1 MTWDFETEPEFQE
14 KLDWMDYFVREEI
27 EPIGLVW
34 RKPTD
39 PFDVKNATTCKL
51 IKPLQEEVRQRGL
64 WACHLTP
71 ELGGQGYGQVKLA
84 LMNEILGRTTWASR
98 VFGTQAPDTGNAE
111 IIAHYGTQAQKERYL
126 QPLLNGEIVSCY
138 SMTEPQAGSDP
149 GQFTC
154 SAMREGDEWIL
165 DGEKYFSSHADFA
178 EFLIVMAITDTSVP
192 VHQGATMFLV
202 PRDTPGI
209 EILRNVGLMHESL
222 DEAGSHGWVRY
233 NKVRL
238 PADAVLGEPGKAF
251 ELAQKRLGG
260 GRIHHAMRTVAYC
273 RRALDMLCERAL
285 SRYTQGSLLAEKQT
299 IQNYI
304 ADSFIQL
311 EQFRLLV
318 LYAAWWCDKGDRH
331 KSRAYISAVKVQAA
345 EVLHDIVR
353 RAVQVHGALGCS
365 NETPL
370 ASLWM
375 TVPLMGVMDGP
386 SEVHRITVAKQVLRQ
401 HKPSPDPLWPSEW
414 LPQKIAEARKK
425 YADIL
430 DDTVGNL

>member
-1 MTWDFETEPEFQE
+1 MAWDFETEPEFQK
-14 KLDWMDYFVREEI
+14 KLDWMDDFVRREV

-39 PFDVKNATTCKL
+39 PFDVHNETTRTL
-51 IKPLQEEVRQRGL
+51 IKPLQQEVRKRGL

-71 ELGGQGYGQVKLA
+71 DLGGQGYGQVKLA

-111 IIAHYGTQAQKERYL
+111 IIAHYGTQAQKDRYL
-126 QPLLNGEIVSCY
+126 QPLLNGDIISCY
-138 SMTEPQAGSDP
+138 SMTEPHAGSDP
-149 GQFTC
+149 AQFTC
-154 SAMREGDEWIL
+154 HARREGDEWVIK
-165 DGEKYFSSHADFA
+165 GEKYFSSHADFA
-178 EFLIVMAITDTSVP
+178 EFLIVMAITDTDVP

-233 NKVRL
+233 NNVRL

-273 RRALDMLCERAL
+273 KVALDMLCERAL
-285 SRYTQGSLLAEKQT
+285 SRYTQGSLLSEKQT

-370 ASLWM
+370 ANLWM
-375 TVPLMGVMDGP
+375 TVPTMGVMDGP

-401 HKPSPDPLWPSEW
+401 HQPSPDPLWPSEW
-414 LPQKIAEARKK
+414 LPFKIAQARKK
-425 YADIL
+425 YANIL
-430 DDTVGNL
+430 EDTVGNL

>member
-1 MTWDFETEPEFQE
+1 MAWDFSTDPEFQE
-14 KLDWMDYFVREEI
+14 KLDWMDAFVREEI

-34 RKPTD
+34 DKSTD
-39 PFDVKNATTCKL
+39 PFDVKNETTCAL
-51 IKPLQEEVRQRGL
+51 VRPLQEEVKKRGL

-71 ELGGQGYGQVKLA
+71 DLGGQGYGQVKLA
-84 LMNEILGRTTWASR
+84 LMNEILGRSQWASR

-111 IIAHYGTQAQKERYL
+111 IIAHYGTEAQKKKYL
-126 QPLLNGEIVSCY
+126 QPLLAGEMVSCY

-149 GQFTC
+149 GQFRC
-154 SAMREGDEWIL
+154 RAWREGDEWVL

-178 EFLIVMAITDTSVP
+178 EFLIVMAVTDPDVP
-192 VHQGATMFLV
+192 VHKGATMFLV
-202 PRDTPGI
+202 PRATPGI
-209 EILRNVGLMHESL
+209 KILRNVGLMGEQP
-222 DEAGSHGWVRY
+222 DEPGSHGWVRY

-273 RRALDMLCERAL
+273 KKALDMMCERAL
-285 SRYTQGSLLAEKQT
+285 SRTTQGSLLSEKQSV
-299 IQNYI
+299 QNYI

-318 LYAAWWCDKGDRH
+318 LYAAWWCDQGDPR
-331 KSRAYISAVKVQAA
+331 KSRIYISAVKVQAA
-345 EVLHDIVR
+345 EVLLDIVR
-353 RAVQVHGALGCS
+353 KAVQVHGALGCS

-370 ASLWM
+370 ANLWIM
-375 TVPLMGVMDGP
+375 APLMGVMDGP
-386 SEVHRITVAKQVLRQ
+386 SEVHRVTVAKQVLRRYT
-401 HKPSPDPLWPSEW
+401 PSEDELWPSEW
-414 LPQKIAEARKK
+414 LPARREAAREKFAQ
-425 YADIL
+425 YL

>member
-1 MTWDFETEPEFQE
+1 
-14 KLDWMDYFVREEI
+14 
-27 EPIGLVW
+27 
-34 RKPTD
+34 
-39 PFDVKNATTCKL
+39 
-51 IKPLQEEVRQRGL
+51 
-64 WACHLTP
+64 
-71 ELGGQGYGQVKLA
+71 
-84 LMNEILGRTTWASR
+84 
-98 VFGTQAPDTGNAE
+98 
-111 IIAHYGTQAQKERYL
+111 
-126 QPLLNGEIVSCY
+126 
-138 SMTEPQAGSDP
+138 MTEPQAGSDP
-149 GQFTC
+149 AQFTC
-154 SAMREGDEWIL
+154 RAWRDGDSWVL
-165 DGEKYFSSHADFA
+165 NGEKYFSSHADFA
-178 EFLIVMAITDTSVP
+178 EFLIVMAITDPEVP

-209 EILRNVGLMHESL
+209 EILRNVGLMHENL

-233 NKVRL
+233 NHVRL
-238 PADAVLGEPGKAF
+238 PTDAVLGEPGKAF

-273 RRALDMLCERAL
+273 KRALDMLCERAL
-285 SRYTQGSLLAEKQT
+285 SRYTQGSLLADKQS

-370 ASLWM
+370 AGLWM
-375 TVPLMGVMDGP
+375 TVPTMGVMDGP
-386 SEVHRITVAKQVLRQ
+386 SEVHRVTVAKQVLRQ
-401 HKPSPDPLWPSEW
+401 HRASADPLWPSEW
-414 LPQKIAEARKK
+414 LPAQRDAARLKF
-425 YADIL
+425 AAFL

>member
-1 MTWDFETEPEFQE
+1 MAWDFETEPEFQE
-14 KLDWMDYFVREEI
+14 KLDWMEAFVREEI
-27 EPIGLVW
+27 EPIGLIW
-34 RKPTD
+34 SKSTD
-39 PFDVKNATTCKL
+39 PFDVHNEKTRAL
-51 IKPLQEEVRQRGL
+51 IKPLQEEVRKRGL

-71 ELGGQGYGQVKLA
+71 DLGGQGYGQLKLA
-84 LMNEILGRTTWASR
+84 LMNEILGRSQWASR

-111 IIAHYGTQAQKERYL
+111 IIAHYGTPEQKRKYL
-126 QPLLNGEIVSCY
+126 QPLLDGDMVSCY
-138 SMTEPQAGSDP
+138 SMTEPRGGSDP
-149 GQFTC
+149 AQFRC
-154 SAMREGDEWIL
+154 RAWREGDGWVL
-165 DGEKYFSSHADFA
+165 DGEKYYSSHADFA
-178 EFLIVMAITDTSVP
+178 EFLIVMAVTDPDVP
-192 VHQGATMFLV
+192 VYQGTTMFLV

-222 DEAGSHGWVRY
+222 DEPGSHGWVRY

-273 RRALDMLCERAL
+273 KRALDMMCERSL
-285 SRYTQGSLLAEKQT
+285 SRFTQGSLLSEKQS

-304 ADSFIQL
+304 ADSFIEL

-331 KSRAYISAVKVQAA
+331 KSRMYISAVKVQAA

-353 RAVQVHGALGCS
+353 RSVQVHGALGCS

-370 ASLWM
+370 AGMWM
-375 TVPLMGVMDGP
+375 TVPTMGVMDGP
-386 SEVHRITVAKQVLRQ
+386 TEVHRVTVAKQVLRRY
-401 HKPSPDPLWPSEW
+401 KPSDDPLWPSEW
-414 LPQKIAEARKK
+414 LPAKREAAQRKF
-425 YADIL
+425 ADYL
-430 DDTVGNL
+430 DETVGNL

>member
-1 MTWDFETEPEFQE
+1 MAWDFSTDPEFQE
-14 KLDWMDYFVREEI
+14 KLDWMDTFVREEI

-34 RKPTD
+34 DKATA
-39 PFDVKNATTCKL
+39 PFDVKNETTCAL
-51 IKPLQEEVRQRGL
+51 VKPLQEEVKQRGL

-71 ELGGQGYGQVKLA
+71 DLGGQGYGQVKLA
-84 LMNEILGRTTWASR
+84 LMNEILGRSQWASR

-111 IIAHYGTQAQKERYL
+111 IIAHYGTEEQKKQYL
-126 QPLLNGEIVSCY
+126 QPLLDGEMVSCY

-149 GQFTC
+149 GQFRC
-154 SAMREGDEWIL
+154 RAWQEGDEWVL
-165 DGEKYFSSHADFA
+165 DGEKYYSSHAEFA
-178 EFLIVMAITDTSVP
+178 EFLIVMAITDPDVP
-192 VHQGATMFLV
+192 VHKGATMFLV
-202 PRDTPGI
+202 PRSSPGI
-209 EILRNVGLMHESL
+209 EILRHVGLIGEHI
-222 DEAGSHGWVRY
+222 DEPGSHGWVRY
-233 NKVRL
+233 DKVRL

-273 RRALDMLCERAL
+273 KKALDMMCERSL
-285 SRYTQGSLLAEKQT
+285 SRTTQGGLLSEKQSV
-299 IQNYI
+299 QNYI
-304 ADSFIQL
+304 ADSFMQL
-311 EQFRLLV
+311 EQFRLMV
-318 LYAAWWCDKGDRH
+318 LYAAWCCDQGDPR
-331 KSRAYISAVKVQAA
+331 KSRTYISAVKVQAA

-386 SEVHRITVAKQVLRQ
+386 SEVHRVTVAKQVLRQ
-401 HKPSPDPLWPSEW
+401 YEASDDPLWPSEW
-414 LPQKIAEARKK
+414 LPAKREAARKK
-425 YADIL
+425 FAQYL

>member
-1 MTWDFETEPEFQE
+1 MAWDFETDASFQRE
-14 KLDWMDYFVREEI
+14 LDWIDGFVREEI
-27 EPIGLVW
+27 EPIGLLW
-34 RKPTD
+34 SKPTD
-39 PFDVKNATTCKL
+39 PFDVRNATTCQL
-51 IKPLQEEVRQRGL
+51 IKPLQDQVRARGL

-71 ELGGQGYGQVKLA
+71 DLGGQGYGQVKLA
-84 LMNEILGRTTWASR
+84 LMNEILGRSQWASR

-111 IIAHYGTQAQKERYL
+111 IIAHYGTEAQKRRYL

-149 GQFTC
+149 AQFTC
-154 SAMREGDEWIL
+154 RAWRDGDGWVL
-165 DGEKYFSSHADFA
+165 HGEKYFSSHADFA
-178 EFLIVMAITDTSVP
+178 EFLIVMAITDTEVP
-192 VHQGATMFLV
+192 VHRGATMFLV

-222 DEAGSHGWVRY
+222 DAAGSHGWVRY
-233 NKVRL
+233 NHVRL
-238 PADAVLGEPGKAF
+238 PADAVLGEPGSAF

-285 SRYTQGSLLAEKQT
+285 SRYTQGSLLADKQT

-331 KSRAYISAVKVQAA
+331 KARAYISAVKIQAA

-370 ASLWM
+370 AGLWM
-375 TVPLMGVMDGP
+375 TVPTMGVMDGP
-386 SEVHRITVAKQVLRQ
+386 SEVHRVTVAKQVLR
-401 HKPSPDPLWPSEW
+401 HHRASPDPLWPSEW
-414 LPQKIAEARKK
+414 LPARIAAARAK
-425 YADIL
+425 YADFL

>member
-1 MTWDFETEPEFQE
+1 MAWDFSTEPEFQE
-14 KLDWMDYFVREEI
+14 KLDWMDAFVREEI

-34 RKPTD
+34 NAATD
-39 PFDVKNATTCKL
+39 PFDVHNATTSA
-51 IKPLQEEVRQRGL
+51 IVKPLQQEVKERGL

-71 ELGGQGYGQVKLA
+71 ELGGQGYGQLKLA
-84 LMNEILGRTTWASR
+84 LMNEILGRSQWASR

-111 IIAHYGTQAQKERYL
+111 IIAHYGTEEQKARYL
-126 QPLLNGEIVSCY
+126 QPLLNGEMVSCY

-149 GQFTC
+149 GQFRC
-154 SAMREGDEWIL
+154 RAWRDGDQWVL

-178 EFLIVMAITDTSVP
+178 EFLIVMAITDTEVP
-192 VHQGATMFLV
+192 VHKGATMFLV

-209 EILRNVGLMHESL
+209 EILRNVGLMG
-222 DEAGSHGWVRY
+222 EALGDGGSHGWVRY
-233 NKVRL
+233 NQVRL

-273 RRALDMLCERAL
+273 RKALDMLCERAL
-285 SRYTQGSLLAEKQT
+285 SRETQGSVLADKQT
-299 IQNYI
+299 VQNYI

-318 LYAAWWCDKGDRH
+318 LYAAWWCDQGDPRQ
-331 KSRAYISAVKVQAA
+331 SRTYISAVKVQAA

-370 ASLWM
+370 AGLWM

-386 SEVHRITVAKQVLRQ
+386 SEVHRVTIAKQVLKGHQ
-401 HKPSPDPLWPSEW
+401 PATDPLWPNEW
-414 LPQKIAEARKK
+414 LPQKTDEARAKFAQ
-425 YADIL
+425 YL
-430 DDTVGNL
+430 DNTTGNL

>member
-1 MTWDFETEPEFQE
+1 MAWDFETDAEFQQQ
-14 KLDWMDYFVREEI
+14 LDWMEGFVREEV
-27 EPIGLVW
+27 EPIGLIW
-34 RKPTD
+34 NKPTD
-39 PFDVKNATTCKL
+39 PFDVKNTTTTQ
-51 IKPLQEEVRQRGL
+51 IVKPLQHEVRARGL

-84 LMNEILGRTTWASR
+84 LMNEILGRSQWASR

-111 IIAHYGTQAQKERYL
+111 IIAHYGTPAQKERYL
-126 QPLLNGEIVSCY
+126 LPLLNGEIVSCY

-149 GQFTC
+149 AQFTC
-154 SAMREGDEWIL
+154 RAWREGDEWIL

-178 EFLIVMAITDTSVP
+178 EFLIVMAITDPQVP

-202 PRDTPGI
+202 PRSTPGI

-233 NKVRL
+233 NRVRL
-238 PADAVLGEPGKAF
+238 PADAVLGESGKAF
-251 ELAQKRLGG
+251 EMAQKRLGG

-273 RRALDMLCERAL
+273 KRALDMLCERAL
-285 SRYTQGSLLAEKQT
+285 SRYTQGSLLAEKQS

-331 KSRAYISAVKVQAA
+331 KSRAYISAVKVQSA

-370 ASLWM
+370 AGLWM
-375 TVPLMGVMDGP
+375 TVPTMGVMDGP
-386 SEVHRITVAKQVLRQ
+386 TEVHRVTVAKQVLRQ
-401 HKPSPDPLWPSEW
+401 HRASADPLWPSEW
-414 LPQKIAEARKK
+414 LPAQRAAARVKF
-425 YADIL
+425 ADYL

>member
-1 MTWDFETEPEFQE
+1 MAWDFETEPEFQQ
-14 KLDWMDYFVREEI
+14 KLDWMDDFVRREI
-27 EPIGLVW
+27 EPISMVW

-39 PFDVKNATTCKL
+39 PFDVHNDTTRQL
-51 IKPLQEEVRQRGL
+51 VKPLQEEVKQQGL

-71 ELGGQGYGQVKLA
+71 DLGGQGYGQVKLA
-84 LMNEILGRTTWASR
+84 LMNEILGRSTWASR

-111 IIAHYGTQAQKERYL
+111 IIAHYGTEAQKQRYL
-126 QPLLNGEIVSCY
+126 QPLLNGDIVSCY

-149 GQFTC
+149 GQFRC
-154 SAMREGDEWIL
+154 RARREGDEWVIS
-165 DGEKYFSSHADFA
+165 GEKYFSSHADFA
-178 EFLIVMAITDTSVP
+178 EFLIVMAITDPDVP

-209 EILRNVGLMHESL
+209 EILRNVGLMNESL
-222 DEAGSHGWVRY
+222 DEVGSHGWVRY
-233 NKVRL
+233 NKVRV
-238 PADAVLGEPGKAF
+238 PADAVLGEPGNAF

-273 RRALDMLCERAL
+273 KHALDMLCERSL
-285 SRYTQGSLLAEKQT
+285 SRYTQGSLLSEKQT
-299 IQNYI
+299 VQNYI

-318 LYAAWWCDKGDRH
+318 LYAAWWCDKGDRY

-370 ASLWM
+370 ANLWM
-375 TVPLMGVMDGP
+375 TVPTMSIMDGP
-386 SEVHRITVAKQVLRQ
+386 SEVHRVTVAKQVLRQ
-401 HKPSPDPLWPSEW
+401 HEASPDPLWPSEW
-414 LPQKIAEARKK
+414 LPAKIEAAREKF
-425 YADIL
+425 ADYL
-430 DDTVGNL
+430 ENTVGNL

>member
-1 MTWDFETEPEFQE
+1 MAWDFSTEPDFQE
-14 KLDWMDYFVREEI
+14 KLDWMDAFVREEI

-34 RKPTD
+34 NKATD
-39 PFDVKNATTCKL
+39 PFDVHNEKTCA
-51 IKPLQEEVRQRGL
+51 IVKPLQEEVRKRGL

-84 LMNEILGRTTWASR
+84 LMNEILGRSQWASR

-111 IIAHYGTQAQKERYL
+111 IIAHYGTPEQKARYL
-126 QPLLNGEIVSCY
+126 EPLLAGEMVSCY

-149 GQFTC
+149 AQFRC
-154 SAMREGDEWIL
+154 RAWREGDEWVL

-178 EFLIVMAITDTSVP
+178 EFLIVMAITDPDVP
-192 VHQGATMFLV
+192 VHKGATMFLV
-202 PRDTPGI
+202 PRSSPGI
-209 EILRNVGLMHESL
+209 EILRNVGLIGEQL
-222 DEAGSHGWVRY
+222 DEPGSHGWVRY

-238 PADAVLGEPGKAF
+238 PADAVLGEPGRAF

-273 RRALDMLCERAL
+273 RKALDMLCQRAL
-285 SRYTQGSLLAEKQT
+285 SRETQGGPLADKQSV
-299 IQNYI
+299 QNYI

-318 LYAAWWCDKGDRH
+318 LYAAWWCDQGDPRQ
-331 KSRAYISAVKVQAA
+331 SRIYISAVKVQAA

-370 ASLWM
+370 AGLWM
-375 TVPLMGVMDGP
+375 MVPMMGVMDGP
-386 SEVHRITVAKQVLRQ
+386 SEVHRVTVAKQVLRR
-401 HKPSPDPLWPSEW
+401 HRPSRDPLWPDEW
-414 LPQKIAEARKK
+414 LPQKVAAAREKF
-425 YADIL
+425 AGHL

>member
-1 MTWDFETEPEFQE
+1 MAWDFETEPDFQE
-14 KLDWMDYFVREEI
+14 KLDWMDTFVREEI

-34 RKPTD
+34 DKPTD
-39 PFDVKNATTCKL
+39 PFDVHNARTREL
-51 IKPLQEEVRQRGL
+51 VRPLQEEVKRRGL

-71 ELGGQGYGQVKLA
+71 DLGGQGYGQVKLV
-84 LMNEILGRTTWASR
+84 LMNEILGRSQWASR

-111 IIAHYGTQAQKERYL
+111 IIAHYGTPQQKARYL
-126 QPLLNGEIVSCY
+126 QPLLDGEMVSCY
-138 SMTEPQAGSDP
+138 SMTEPRGGSDP
-149 GQFTC
+149 GQFRC
-154 SAMREGDEWIL
+154 RAWREGDEWVL

-178 EFLIVMAITDTSVP
+178 EFLIVMAITDPDVP

-202 PRDTPGI
+202 PRATPGI

-222 DEAGSHGWVRY
+222 DEPGSHGWVRY
-233 NKVRL
+233 NRVRL

-273 RRALDMLCERAL
+273 KRALDMMCERAL
-285 SRYTQGSLLAEKQT
+285 SRFTQGSLLSEKQSV
-299 IQNYI
+299 QNYI

-318 LYAAWWCDKGDRH
+318 LYAAWWCDRGDRH

-345 EVLHDIVR
+345 EVLLDIVR

-370 ASLWM
+370 AGLWM
-375 TVPLMGVMDGP
+375 TVPMMGVMDGP
-386 SEVHRITVAKQVLRQ
+386 SEVHRVTVAKQVLRRY
-401 HKPSPDPLWPSEW
+401 KPSADPLWPSEW
-414 LPQKIAEARKK
+414 LPAKRAAAREKFT
-425 YADIL
+425 AHL

>member
-1 MTWDFETEPEFQE
+1 MAWDFETDPEFQQ
-14 KLDWMDYFVREEI
+14 KLDWMDSFVREEI

-34 RKPTD
+34 NKPAD
-39 PFDVKNATTCKL
+39 SFDVHNKQTCKL
-51 IKPLQEEVRQRGL
+51 IKPLQDEVRKRDL
-64 WACHLTP
+64 WACHMTP

-84 LMNEILGRTTWASR
+84 LMNEILGRTIWASR
-98 VFGTQAPDTGNAE
+98 IFGTQAPDTGNAE
-111 IIAHYGTQAQKERYL
+111 IIAHYGTEEQKERYL

-149 GQFTC
+149 GEFKC
-154 SAMREGDEWIL
+154 RAWREGDEWVL

-178 EFLIVMAITDTSVP
+178 EFLIVMAITDPDVP

-202 PRDTPGI
+202 PRSTPGI
-209 EILRNVGLMHESL
+209 EILRNIGLMNESL

-251 ELAQKRLGG
+251 ELAQRRLGG

-285 SRYTQGSLLAEKQT
+285 SRHTQGTVLAEKQSV
-299 IQNYI
+299 QNYI

-375 TVPLMGVMDGP
+375 TVPTMGIMDGP
-386 SEVHRITVAKQVLRQ
+386 SEVHRVTIAKQVLRQ
-401 HKPSPDPLWPSEW
+401 HSPSPDPLWPSEW
-414 LPQKIAEARKK
+414 LPPKIAAAKEK
-425 YADIL
+425 YAEYL
-430 DDTVGNL
+430 EDTVGNL

>member
-1 MTWDFETEPEFQE
+1 
-14 KLDWMDYFVREEI
+14 
-27 EPIGLVW
+27 
-34 RKPTD
+34 
-39 PFDVKNATTCKL
+39 
-51 IKPLQEEVRQRGL
+51 
-64 WACHLTP
+64 
-71 ELGGQGYGQVKLA
+71 
-84 LMNEILGRTTWASR
+84 
-98 VFGTQAPDTGNAE
+98 
-111 IIAHYGTQAQKERYL
+111 
-126 QPLLNGEIVSCY
+126 
-138 SMTEPQAGSDP
+138 
-149 GQFTC
+149 
-154 SAMREGDEWIL
+154 
-165 DGEKYFSSHADFA
+165 
-178 EFLIVMAITDTSVP
+178 
-192 VHQGATMFLV
+192 MFLV
-202 PRDTPGI
+202 PRATPGI
-209 EILRNVGLMHESL
+209 EILRNVGLMHEGL
-222 DEAGSHGWVRY
+222 EDAGSHGWVRY
-233 NKVRL
+233 NNVRL

-273 RRALDMLCERAL
+273 KGALDMLCERAL

-318 LYAAWWCDKGDRH
+318 LYAAWWCDKGDPH

-370 ASLWM
+370 ANLWM
-375 TVPLMGVMDGP
+375 TVPTMGIMDGP
-386 SEVHRITVAKQVLRQ
+386 SEVHRVTLAKQVLRQ

-414 LPQKIAEARKK
+414 LPFKISEARKK

-430 DDTVGNL
+430 EDTVGNL

>member
-1 MTWDFETEPEFQE
+1 MAWDFATEPDFQQQ
-14 KLDWMDYFVREEI
+14 LDWMDVFVREEI

-34 RKPTD
+34 SKPTD
-39 PFDVKNATTCKL
+39 PFDVRNETTCKL
-51 IKPLQEEVRQRGL
+51 IKPLQAEVRKRGL

-71 ELGGQGYGQVKLA
+71 DLGGQGYGQVKLA
-84 LMNEILGRTTWASR
+84 LMNEILGRSQWASR
-98 VFGTQAPDTGNAE
+98 IFGTQAPDTGNAE
-111 IIAHYGTQAQKERYL
+111 IIAHYGTEAQKRRYL

-149 GQFTC
+149 AQFKC
-154 SAMREGDEWIL
+154 RARRDGDEWVL
-165 DGEKYFSSHADFA
+165 SGEKYFSSHADFA
-178 EFLIVMAITDTSVP
+178 EFLIVMAITDAEVP

-209 EILRNVGLMHESL
+209 EILRNVGLMHENL

-233 NKVRL
+233 NNVRL
-238 PADAVLGEPGKAF
+238 GADAVLGEPGKAF

-273 RRALDMLCERAL
+273 QRALDMLCERAL
-285 SRYTQGSLLAEKQT
+285 SRYTQGGLLSEKQS

-318 LYAAWWCDKGDRH
+318 LYAAWWCDQGDRH
-331 KSRAYISAVKVQAA
+331 KSRVYISAVKVQAA

-370 ASLWM
+370 AALWM
-375 TVPLMGVMDGP
+375 TVPTMGVMDGP
-386 SEVHRITVAKQVLRQ
+386 SEVHRVTVAKQVLRDYRA
-401 HKPSPDPLWPSEW
+401 SPDPLWPTEW
-414 LPQKIAEARKK
+414 LPAKIDAARRKF
-425 YADIL
+425 ADYL
-430 DDTVGNL
+430 DATVGNL

>member
-154 SAMREGDEWIL
+154 SAVREGDEWIL

-178 EFLIVMAITDTSVP
+178 EFLIVMAITDTSVT

-273 RRALDMLCERAL
+273 KGALDMLCERSL

-375 TVPLMGVMDGP
+375 TVPTMGVMDGP

>member
-1 MTWDFETEPEFQE
+1 MAWDFETDAAFQQQ
-14 KLDWMDYFVREEI
+14 LDWMDGFVREEI

-34 RKPTD
+34 GKSTD
-39 PFDVKNATTCKL
+39 PFDVHNAKTCAL
-51 IKPLQEEVRQRGL
+51 IKPLQAEVRSRGL

-84 LMNEILGRTTWASR
+84 LMNEILGRSQWASR

-111 IIAHYGTQAQKERYL
+111 IIAHYGTPAQKQRYL

-149 GQFTC
+149 AQFKC
-154 SAMREGDEWIL
+154 RAWREGDDWVL
-165 DGEKYFSSHADFA
+165 HGEKYFSSHADFA
-178 EFLIVMAITDTSVP
+178 EFLIVMAITDTEVP
-192 VHQGATMFLV
+192 VHHGATMFLV
-202 PRDTPGI
+202 PRATPGI

-233 NKVRL
+233 NHVRL

-273 RRALDMLCERAL
+273 KRAMDMLCERAL
-285 SRYTQGSLLAEKQT
+285 SRYTQGSLLADKQT
-299 IQNYI
+299 VQNYV

-370 ASLWM
+370 AGLWM
-375 TVPLMGVMDGP
+375 TVPTMGVMDGP
-386 SEVHRITVAKQVLRQ
+386 SEVHRVTVAKQVLRQ
-401 HKPSPDPLWPSEW
+401 HRASADPLWPSEW
-414 LPQKIAEARKK
+414 LPAQRDAARLKF
-425 YADIL
+425 AAFL

>member
-1 MTWDFETEPEFQE
+1 MAWDFETDADFQRQ
-14 KLDWMDYFVREEI
+14 LDWMDAFVREEI
-27 EPIGLVW
+27 EPIGLIW
-34 RKPTD
+34 NKGTD
-39 PFDVKNATTCKL
+39 PFDVRNPTTCAL
-51 IKPLQEEVRQRGL
+51 IKPLQEEVRKREL

-71 ELGGQGYGQVKLA
+71 DLGGQGYGQVKLA
-84 LMNEILGRTTWASR
+84 LMNEILGRSQWASR

-111 IIAHYGTQAQKERYL
+111 IIAHYGTQAQKARYL

-149 GQFTC
+149 AEFRC
-154 SAMREGDEWIL
+154 RAWRDGDEWVL

-178 EFLIVMAITDTSVP
+178 EFLIVMAITDPDVP
-192 VHQGATMFLV
+192 VHHGATMFLV

-222 DEAGSHGWVRY
+222 DEPGSHGWVRY
-233 NKVRL
+233 NRVRL

-273 RRALDMLCERAL
+273 KRALDMLCERAL
-285 SRYTQGSLLAEKQT
+285 SRHTQGSLLAEKQT
-299 IQNYI
+299 VQNYI

-353 RAVQVHGALGCS
+353 RTVQVHGALGCS

-370 ASLWM
+370 AGLWM
-375 TVPLMGVMDGP
+375 AVPMMGVMDGP
-386 SEVHRITVAKQVLRQ
+386 TEVHRVTVAKQVLR
-401 HKPSPDPLWPSEW
+401 HYTASPDPLWPSEW
-414 LPQKIAEARKK
+414 LPAKIDAARRKF
-425 YADIL
+425 ADYL

>member
-1 MTWDFETEPEFQE
+1 MAWDFETDPEFQQQ
-14 KLDWMDYFVREEI
+14 LDWMDAFVREEI

-34 RKPTD
+34 RKSTD
-39 PFDVKNATTCKL
+39 PFDVQNKTTRTL
-51 IKPLQEEVRQRGL
+51 IKPLQDEVRKRGL

-84 LMNEILGRTTWASR
+84 LMNEILGRSSWASR

-111 IIAHYGTQAQKERYL
+111 IIAHYGTAAQKARYL
-126 QPLLNGEIVSCY
+126 QPLLNGDIVSCY

-154 SAMREGDEWIL
+154 RAWREGDEWVIN
-165 DGEKYFSSHADFA
+165 GEKYFSSHADFA

-192 VHQGATMFLV
+192 VHRGATMFLV

-209 EILRNVGLMHESL
+209 EILRNVGLLHESL
-222 DEAGSHGWVRY
+222 DEPGSHGWVRY
-233 NKVRL
+233 NNIRL

-285 SRYTQGSLLAEKQT
+285 SRHTQGSLLAEKQSV
-299 IQNYI
+299 QNYI

-318 LYAAWWCDKGDRH
+318 LYAAWWCDKGDTH
-331 KSRAYISAVKVQAA
+331 KSRVYISAVKVQAA

-375 TVPLMGVMDGP
+375 TVPMMGVMDGP
-386 SEVHRITVAKQVLRQ
+386 SEVHRVTVAKQVLRQ
-401 HKPSPDPLWPSEW
+401 HKPSPDPLWPSAW
-414 LPQKIAEARKK
+414 LPANIEAARQKFAH
-425 YADIL
+425 YL
-430 DDTVGNL
+430 DATTGNL

>member
-1 MTWDFETEPEFQE
+1 MAWDFETEPEFQE
-14 KLDWMDYFVREEI
+14 KLDWMEEFVREEI

-34 RKPTD
+34 NKSTD
-39 PFDVKNATTCKL
+39 PFDVHNEKTRAL

-71 ELGGQGYGQVKLA
+71 DLGGQGYGQLKLA
-84 LMNEILGRTTWASR
+84 LMNEILGRSQWASR

-111 IIAHYGTQAQKERYL
+111 IIAHYGTLEQKRKYL
-126 QPLLNGEIVSCY
+126 QPLLDGEMVSCY
-138 SMTEPQAGSDP
+138 SMTEPRGGSDP
-149 GQFTC
+149 AQFRC
-154 SAMREGDEWIL
+154 RAWREGDGWVL
-165 DGEKYFSSHADFA
+165 DGEKYYSSHADFA
-178 EFLIVMAITDTSVP
+178 EFLIVMAVTDPDVP
-192 VHQGATMFLV
+192 VYQGTTMFLV
-202 PRDTPGI
+202 PRNTPGI

-222 DEAGSHGWVRY
+222 DEPGSHGWVRY

-273 RRALDMLCERAL
+273 KRALDMMCERSL
-285 SRYTQGSLLAEKQT
+285 SRFTQGSLLSEKQS

-304 ADSFIQL
+304 ADSFIEL

-331 KSRAYISAVKVQAA
+331 KSRMYISAVKVQAA

-353 RAVQVHGALGCS
+353 RSVQVHGALGCS

-370 ASLWM
+370 AGMWV
-375 TVPLMGVMDGP
+375 TVPTMGVMDGP
-386 SEVHRITVAKQVLRQ
+386 TEVHRVTVAKQVLRRYR
-401 HKPSPDPLWPSEW
+401 PSDDPLWPSEW
-414 LPQKIAEARKK
+414 LPAKREAARRKF
-425 YADIL
+425 ADYL
-430 DDTVGNL
+430 EDTVGNL

>member
-1 MTWDFETEPEFQE
+1 MAWDFETDPEFQQQ
-14 KLDWMDYFVREEI
+14 LDWMDSFVREEI

-34 RKPTD
+34 SKPTD
-39 PFDVKNATTCKL
+39 PFDVHNQTTCRL
-51 IKPLQEEVRQRGL
+51 IAPLQAQVRQRGL

-84 LMNEILGRTTWASR
+84 LMNEILGRSQWASR
-98 VFGTQAPDTGNAE
+98 IFGTQAPDTGNAE
-111 IIAHYGTQAQKERYL
+111 IIAHYGSEAQKARYL

-149 GQFTC
+149 AQFKC
-154 SAMREGDEWIL
+154 RAWREGDEWVL

-178 EFLIVMAITDTSVP
+178 SFLIVMAITDPDVP

-222 DEAGSHGWVRY
+222 DEPGSHGWVRY
-233 NKVRL
+233 NRVRL
-238 PADAVLGEPGKAF
+238 PADAVLGAPGKAF
-251 ELAQKRLGG
+251 GLAQKRLGG

-273 RRALDMLCERAL
+273 KRALDMLCERAL
-285 SRYTQGSLLAEKQT
+285 SRYTQGSLLAEKQSV
-299 IQNYI
+299 QNYI

-318 LYAAWWCDKGDRH
+318 LYAAWWCDKGDPH
-331 KSRAYISAVKVQAA
+331 KSRIYISAVKVQAA

-370 ASLWM
+370 AGLWM
-375 TVPLMGVMDGP
+375 MAPMMGVMDGP
-386 SEVHRITVAKQVLRQ
+386 SEVHRVTVAKQFLRQ
-401 HKPSPDPLWPSEW
+401 YQASPDPLWPSEW
-414 LPQKIAEARKK
+414 LPAKIDAARAKF
-425 YADIL
+425 ADYL
-430 DDTVGNL
+430 DGTVGNL

>member
-1 MTWDFETEPEFQE
+1 
-14 KLDWMDYFVREEI
+14 MDDFVRREV
-27 EPIGLVW
+27 EPIGLIW

-39 PFDVKNATTCKL
+39 PFDVHNKTTSAL
-51 IKPLQEEVRQRGL
+51 IKPLQQQVRKHGL

-111 IIAHYGTQAQKERYL
+111 IIAHYGTQAQKDRYL
-126 QPLLNGEIVSCY
+126 QPLLNGDIVSCY

-149 GQFTC
+149 GQFSC
-154 SAMREGDEWIL
+154 YARREGDEWVIK
-165 DGEKYFSSHADFA
+165 GEKYFSSHADFA
-178 EFLIVMAITDTSVP
+178 EFLLVMAITDPDVP

-202 PRDTPGI
+202 PRNTPGI

-233 NKVRL
+233 NNVRL
-238 PADAVLGEPGKAF
+238 PADAVLGAPGKAF
-251 ELAQKRLGG
+251 ELAQQRLGG

-273 RRALDMLCERAL
+273 KRALDMLCERAL

-370 ASLWM
+370 ANLWM
-375 TVPLMGVMDGP
+375 TVPTMGVMDGP
-386 SEVHRITVAKQVLRQ
+386 SEVHRVTVAKQVLRQ
-401 HKPSPDPLWPSEW
+401 HQPSPDPLWPSEW
-414 LPQKIAEARKK
+414 LPFKIDEARKK

-430 DDTVGNL
+430 EDTVGNF

>member
-1 MTWDFETEPEFQE
+1 MAWDFETEPEFQE
-14 KLDWMDYFVREEI
+14 KLDWMEEFVREEI

-34 RKPTD
+34 SKSTD
-39 PFDVKNATTCKL
+39 PFDVHNDKTRAL
-51 IKPLQEEVRQRGL
+51 IKPLQEEVRKRGL

-71 ELGGQGYGQVKLA
+71 DLGGQGYGQLKLA
-84 LMNEILGRTTWASR
+84 LMNEILGRSQWASR

-111 IIAHYGTQAQKERYL
+111 IIAHYGTPEQKRKYL
-126 QPLLNGEIVSCY
+126 QPLLDGEMVSCY
-138 SMTEPQAGSDP
+138 SMTEPRGGSDP
-149 GQFTC
+149 AQFRC
-154 SAMREGDEWIL
+154 RAWREGDEWVL
-165 DGEKYFSSHADFA
+165 DGEKYYSSHADFA
-178 EFLIVMAITDTSVP
+178 EFLIVMAVTDPDVP
-192 VHQGATMFLV
+192 VYQGTTMFLV

-222 DEAGSHGWVRY
+222 DEPGSHGWVRY

-273 RRALDMLCERAL
+273 KRALDMMCERSL
-285 SRYTQGSLLAEKQT
+285 SRFTQGSLLSEKQS

-304 ADSFIQL
+304 ADSFIEL

-331 KSRAYISAVKVQAA
+331 KSRIYISAVKVQAA

-353 RAVQVHGALGCS
+353 RSVQVHGALGCS

-370 ASLWM
+370 AGMWM
-375 TVPLMGVMDGP
+375 TVPTMGVMDGP
-386 SEVHRITVAKQVLRQ
+386 TEVHRITVAKQVLRRY
-401 HKPSPDPLWPSEW
+401 KPSDDPLWPSEW
-414 LPQKIAEARKK
+414 LPAKREAAQRKF
-425 YADIL
+425 ADYL
-430 DDTVGNL
+430 EDTVGNL

>member
-1 MTWDFETEPEFQE
+1 MAWDFETDAQFQQQ
-14 KLDWMDYFVREEI
+14 LDWMERFVQEEI

-34 RKPTD
+34 SKPTD
-39 PFDVKNATTCKL
+39 PFDVTNATTRNL
-51 IKPLQEEVRQRGL
+51 IKPLQDQVRSRGL

-71 ELGGQGYGQVKLA
+71 DLGGQGYGQVKLA
-84 LMNEILGRTTWASR
+84 LMNEILGRSQWASR

-111 IIAHYGTQAQKERYL
+111 IIAHYGTPQQKACYL
-126 QPLLNGEIVSCY
+126 QPLLNGDIVSCY
-138 SMTEPQAGSDP
+138 SMTEPQGGSDP
-149 GQFTC
+149 AQFKC
-154 SAMREGDEWIL
+154 RAWREGNEWVL

-178 EFLIVMAITDTSVP
+178 EFLIVMAITDPDVP

-202 PRDTPGI
+202 PRATPGI
-209 EILRNVGLMHESL
+209 EILRNVGLMSESL

-233 NKVRL
+233 NRVRL

-285 SRYTQGSLLAEKQT
+285 SRHTQGSLLADKQT
-299 IQNYI
+299 VQNYI

-370 ASLWM
+370 AGMWM
-375 TVPLMGVMDGP
+375 MVPTMGVMDGP
-386 SEVHRITVAKQVLRQ
+386 SEVHRVTVAKQVLRQ
-401 HKPSPDPLWPSEW
+401 HRASADPLWPSEW
-414 LPQKIAEARKK
+414 LPARQQAAREKF
-425 YADIL
+425 AAVL
-430 DDTVGNL
+430 NETVGNL

>member
-1 MTWDFETEPEFQE
+1 MAWDFETDPEFQQQ
-14 KLDWMDYFVREEI
+14 LDWMDDFVRAEI
-27 EPIGLVW
+27 EPIGLIW
-34 RKPTD
+34 SKSTD
-39 PFDVKNATTCKL
+39 PFDVQNADTCAL
-51 IKPLQEEVRQRGL
+51 IKPLQEEVRKRNL

-84 LMNEILGRTTWASR
+84 LMNEILGRSQWASR
-98 VFGTQAPDTGNAE
+98 IFGTQAPDTGNAE
-111 IIAHYGTQAQKERYL
+111 IIAHYGTEAQKTRYL

-154 SAMREGDEWIL
+154 RAWREGDEWVL
-165 DGEKYFSSHADFA
+165 NGEKYFSSHADFA
-178 EFLIVMAITDTSVP
+178 EFLIVMAITDTEVP
-192 VHQGATMFLV
+192 VHRGATMFLV
-202 PRDTPGI
+202 PRATPGI
-209 EILRNVGLMHESL
+209 EILRNVGLMQESL

-233 NKVRL
+233 NHVRL

-273 RRALDMLCERAL
+273 KRALDMLCERAL
-285 SRYTQGSLLAEKQT
+285 SRTTQGSLLSDKQT
-299 IQNYI
+299 VQNYI

-370 ASLWM
+370 AGLWM
-375 TVPLMGVMDGP
+375 TVPAMGVMDGP
-386 SEVHRITVAKQVLRQ
+386 SEVHRVTVAKQVLRGYSA
-401 HKPSPDPLWPSEW
+401 SPDPLWPTQW
-414 LPQKIAEARKK
+414 LPAQIDAAREK
-425 YADIL
+425 YADYL

>member
-138 SMTEPQAGSDP
+138 SMPQAGSDP

-154 SAMREGDEWIL
+154 SAVREGDEWIL

-273 RRALDMLCERAL
+273 KGALDMLCERSL

-370 ASLWM
+370 AGLWM
-375 TVPLMGVMDGP
+375 TVPTMGVMDGP
-386 SEVHRITVAKQVLRQ
+386 SEVHRITVAKQVLRE

-414 LPQKIAEARKK
+414 LPQKIADARKK

-430 DDTVGNL
+430 DETVGNL

>member
-1 MTWDFETEPEFQE
+1 
-14 KLDWMDYFVREEI
+14 
-27 EPIGLVW
+27 
-34 RKPTD
+34 
-39 PFDVKNATTCKL
+39 
-51 IKPLQEEVRQRGL
+51 
-64 WACHLTP
+64 
-71 ELGGQGYGQVKLA
+71 
-84 LMNEILGRTTWASR
+84 MNEILGRTTWASR

-111 IIAHYGTQAQKERYL
+111 IIAHYGTDAQKDRYL
-126 QPLLNGEIVSCY
+126 QPLLNGDIVSCY

-154 SAMREGDEWIL
+154 QARREGDEWVIQ
-165 DGEKYFSSHADFA
+165 GEKYFSSHADFA
-178 EFLIVMAITDTSVP
+178 EFLIVMAITDPDVP
-192 VHQGATMFLV
+192 VHKGATMFLV
-202 PRDTPGI
+202 PRSTPGI

-233 NKVRL
+233 NNVRL
-238 PADAVLGEPGKAF
+238 PADSVLGEPGKAF

-273 RRALDMLCERAL
+273 KKALDMLCERAL
-285 SRYTQGSLLAEKQT
+285 SRYTQGSLLSEKQT

-318 LYAAWWCDKGDRH
+318 LYAAWWCDKGDRY

-370 ASLWM
+370 ANLWM
-375 TVPLMGVMDGP
+375 TVPTMGIVDGP
-386 SEVHRITVAKQVLRQ
+386 SEVHRMTVAKQVLRQ
-401 HKPSPDPLWPSEW
+401 HQPSPDSLWPSEW
-414 LPQKIAEARKK
+414 LPPKIADARKK

>member
-1 MTWDFETEPEFQE
+1 MAWDFETDPEFQQH
-14 KLDWMDYFVREEI
+14 LDWMDVFVREEI

-34 RKPTD
+34 RKSTD
-39 PFDVKNATTCKL
+39 PFDVHNKTTCAL
-51 IKPLQEEVRQRGL
+51 IKPLQEEVRNRGL

-71 ELGGQGYGQVKLA
+71 DLGGQGYGQVKLA
-84 LMNEILGRTTWASR
+84 LMNEILGRSTWASR

-111 IIAHYGTQAQKERYL
+111 IIAHYGTAAQKARYL
-126 QPLLNGEIVSCY
+126 QPLLNGDIISCY

-154 SAMREGDEWIL
+154 RAWREGEEWVL
-165 DGEKYFSSHADFA
+165 SGEKYFSSHADFA
-178 EFLIVMAITDTSVP
+178 EFLIVMAITDTAVP

-222 DEAGSHGWVRY
+222 DEPGSHGWVRY
-233 NKVRL
+233 NNVRL
-238 PADAVLGEPGKAF
+238 PADAVLGAPGKAF

-273 RRALDMLCERAL
+273 KRALDMLCERAL
-285 SRYTQGSLLAEKQT
+285 SRYTQGGVLAEKQT

-318 LYAAWWCDKGDRH
+318 LYAAWWCDKGDQH
-331 KSRAYISAVKVQAA
+331 KSRVYISAVKVQAA

-370 ASLWM
+370 AGLWM
-375 TVPLMGVMDGP
+375 TVPMMGVMDGP
-386 SEVHRITVAKQVLRQ
+386 SEVHRVTVAKQVLRQ
-401 HKPSPDPLWPSEW
+401 HKASADPLWPSEW
-414 LPQKIAEARKK
+414 LPAKINAARQKFAQ
-425 YADIL
+425 YL
-430 DDTVGNL
+430 DATVGNL

>member
-1 MTWDFETEPEFQE
+1 MAWDFETEPEFQQH
-14 KLDWMDYFVREEI
+14 LDWMDVFVREEI

-39 PFDVKNATTCKL
+39 PFDVHNKTTCAL
-51 IKPLQEEVRQRGL
+51 IKPLQEQVRQRGL

-71 ELGGQGYGQVKLA
+71 DLGGQGYGQVKLA

-111 IIAHYGTQAQKERYL
+111 IIAHYGTQAQKARYL
-126 QPLLNGEIVSCY
+126 QPLLNGDIISCY

-154 SAMREGDEWIL
+154 RAWREGNEWVIS
-165 DGEKYFSSHADFA
+165 GEKYFSSHADFA
-178 EFLIVMAITDTSVP
+178 AFLIVMAITDTAVP

-222 DEAGSHGWVRY
+222 DEPGSHGWVRY
-233 NKVRL
+233 NNVRL
-238 PADAVLGEPGKAF
+238 PADAVLGEPGSAF

-285 SRYTQGSLLAEKQT
+285 SRYTQGSLLAQKQT

-331 KSRAYISAVKVQAA
+331 KSRVYISAVKVQAA

-353 RAVQVHGALGCS
+353 RTVQVHGALGCS

-370 ASLWM
+370 AGLWM
-375 TVPLMGVMDGP
+375 TVPMMGVMDGP
-386 SEVHRITVAKQVLRQ
+386 SEVHRVTVAKQVLRE
-401 HKPSPDPLWPSEW
+401 HKASPDPLWPSEW
-414 LPQKIAEARKK
+414 LPAKIDAARRKF
-425 YADIL
+425 ADYL

>member
-1 MTWDFETEPEFQE
+1 MAWDFQTEPEFQE
-14 KLDWMDYFVREEI
+14 ALDWMDAFVREEI

-34 RKPTD
+34 DKPTD
-39 PFDVKNATTCKL
+39 PFDVNNATTRAL
-51 IKPLQEEVRQRGL
+51 VKPLQEEVKKRGL

-84 LMNEILGRTTWASR
+84 LMNEILGRSQWASR

-111 IIAHYGTQAQKERYL
+111 IIAHYGTQEQKKKYL
-126 QPLLNGEIVSCY
+126 QPLLDGDMVSCY
-138 SMTEPQAGSDP
+138 SMTEPHAGSDP
-149 GQFTC
+149 GQFRC
-154 SAMREGDEWIL
+154 RAWREGDEWVL

-178 EFLIVMAITDTSVP
+178 EFLIVMAITDPDVP

-202 PRDTPGI
+202 PRATPGI
-209 EILRNVGLMHESL
+209 EILRNVGLMNEPL
-222 DEAGSHGWVRY
+222 DESGSHGWVRY
-233 NKVRL
+233 NQVRL
-238 PADAVLGEPGKAF
+238 PADAVLGEPGRAF

-273 RRALDMLCERAL
+273 RKAMDMLCERAL
-285 SRYTQGSLLAEKQT
+285 GRFTQGSLLSEKQSV
-299 IQNYI
+299 QNYI

-318 LYAAWWCDKGDRH
+318 LYAAWWCDQGDPR
-331 KSRAYISAVKVQAA
+331 KSRIYISAVKVQAA

-370 ASLWM
+370 ANLWAM
-375 TVPLMGVMDGP
+375 VPMMGVMDGP
-386 SEVHRITVAKQVLRQ
+386 SEVHRVTVAKQVLRQ
-401 HKPSPDPLWPSEW
+401 HSAAEDPLWPSEW
-414 LPQKIAEARKK
+414 LPAKREAAREKFAEH
-425 YADIL
+425 L
-430 DDTVGNL
+430 ENTVGNL

>member
-1 MTWDFETEPEFQE
+1 MAWDFQTEPEFQAQ
-14 KLDWMDYFVREEI
+14 LDWMDAFVREEI
-27 EPIGLVW
+27 EPIALLW
-34 RKPTD
+34 SKPTD
-39 PFDVKNATTCKL
+39 PFDVHNVKTCQL
-51 IKPLQEEVRQRGL
+51 IKPLQEQVKQRRL

-111 IIAHYGTQAQKERYL
+111 IIAHYGSQAQKDRYL

-154 SAMREGDEWIL
+154 RAWREGNEWVL

-178 EFLIVMAITDTSVP
+178 EFLIVMAITDPDVS

-202 PRDTPGI
+202 PRNTPGI

-222 DEAGSHGWVRY
+222 DEPGSHGWVRY

-273 RRALDMLCERAL
+273 KRALDMLCERAL
-285 SRYTQGSLLAEKQT
+285 SRYTQGSLLSEKQT
-299 IQNYI
+299 VQNYI

-318 LYAAWWCDKGDRH
+318 LYAAWWCDKGDRN

-370 ASLWM
+370 AGLWM
-375 TVPLMGVMDGP
+375 TVPTMGIMDGP
-386 SEVHRITVAKQVLRQ
+386 SEVHRVTVAKQVLRH
-401 HKPSPDPLWPSEW
+401 HKASADPLWPSEW
-414 LPQKIAEARKK
+414 LPAQREAARLK
-425 YADIL
+425 YADYL